1 MCFNWQ
7 KYPIWT
13 KYKPECTN
21 TNTST
26 VNRTLDEESRISLS
40 LFPHRCLIQWGK
52 TRTQPCV
59 SSTPFG
65 CRACFV
71 QDHLAPSTQTENPR
85 HFAPDFTLIGNAF
98 ESGTAIPKSFI
109 RSSPTSKNLSSL
121 KWQCGPI
128 TETSS
133 SDSQVSHCKCKEWI
147 KLSKLLCLFFKCYI
161 IYFSVIISF
170 CF

>member
-1 MCFNWQ
+1 MCFNRQ

-13 KYKPECTN
+13 KYEPECTN
-21 TNTST
+21 TST
-26 VNRTLDEESRISLS
+26 ANKTLGEESRIS
-40 LFPHRCLIQWGK
+40 LFPHRCLIQWGQ
-52 TRTQPCV
+52 TRIQPCV

-65 CRACFV
+65 CRARFV
-71 QDHLAPSTQTENPR
+71 QDHLALSTQTENPR
-85 HFAPDFTLIGNAF
+85 HFAPDFILTGNAL

-121 KWQCGPI
+121 KQQCGPI
-128 TETSS
+128 TETLS
-133 SDSQVSHCKCKEWI
+133 SDSQVSHCKCKVWI
-147 KLSKLLCLFFKCYI
+147 KHFKLLCLFLKCYI

>member
-1 MCFNWQ
+1 M
-7 KYPIWT
+7 
-13 KYKPECTN
+13 YKHKHSEQN
-21 TNTST
+21 IRWRKQNFF
-26 VNRTLDEESRISLS
+26 E
-40 LFPHRCLIQWGK
+40 F
-52 TRTQPCV
+52 V
-59 SSTPFG
+59 SSLDAWYSEDKLEYSHVFPALFG

-85 HFAPDFTLIGNAF
+85 HFAPDFTLTGNAL

-128 TETSS
+128 SQTSS
-133 SDSQVSHCKCKEWI
+133 SDSQVSHFKCKVWI